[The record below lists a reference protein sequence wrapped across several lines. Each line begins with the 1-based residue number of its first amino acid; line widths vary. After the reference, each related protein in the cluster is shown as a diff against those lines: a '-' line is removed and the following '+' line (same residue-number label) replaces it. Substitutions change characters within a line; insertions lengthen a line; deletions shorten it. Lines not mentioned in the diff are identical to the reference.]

1 MIRVLSELS
10 SKDFSIAGVK
20 SAYLAELK
28 KAGFN
33 VPDGFVILE
42 GTHNPDK
49 KEVLEAFD
57 ELGVNFV
64 AVRGGVAP
72 KDPEVAQCIEGLE
85 TETWVSKSHLME
97 SIEGCDR
104 SKHSK
109 KVRSCMI
116 RGGIIGHLPT
126 AIFIQEMIDAR
137 ASGAIITKVPGRE
150 MNEIVINA
158 CLGGGAGV
166 TSGKV
171 TPDVYIVDKDTGE
184 IIDEDIN
191 SQKIKSSHA
200 GWSQVSPGEVSKRK
214 LSKNEIDEVVEIAK
228 RICGHFGTSC
238 TIEFCFDKSD
248 KLWILQAL
256 PEK

>member
-1 MIRVLSELS
+1 MIRLLSELS
-10 SKDFSIAGVK
+10 SKDISIAGVK
-20 SAYLAELK
+20 GAYLAELK

-33 VPDGFVILE
+33 VPDGFVLLT
-42 GTHNPDK
+42 GHNHEDT
-49 KEVLEAFD
+49 KEILEAFD
-57 ELGVNFV
+57 ELGANFV
-64 AVRGGVAP
+64 AVRGSVAP
-72 KDPEVAQCIEGLE
+72 KDPEVAQCVEGLE
-85 TETWVSKSHLME
+85 TKTWVSKGRLIETIE
-97 SIEGCDR
+97 SCER

-116 RGGIIGHLPT
+116 QLGMIGHLST
-126 AIFIQEMIDAR
+126 AIFIQEMVDAKT
-137 ASGAIITKVPGRE
+137 SGAVFMNPPGRGKNE
-150 MNEIVINA
+150 MVINA

-184 IIDEDIN
+184 IIDEEVN
-191 SQKIKSSHA
+191 SQKITSTQA
-200 GWSQVSPGEVSKRK
+200 GWSQVSPEVVSKRK
-214 LSKNEIDEVVEIAK
+214 LSKSEIDEVVEISK
-228 RICGHFGTSC
+228 KICNHFSKPC